1 MATSLGQID
10 VCWWFS
16 WSRQPL
22 KPEGWGGVCPVLV
35 SPSAPKQQT
44 KVGEQLVPGKP
55 KWGAGRWTRSQGP
68 SSENGVTGEQPTQVP
83 GPLV

>member
-22 KPEGWGGVCPVLV
+22 KPEGWGEGLS
-35 SPSAPKQQT
+35 SPGLPFSPQA

-55 KWGAGRWTRSQGP
+55 KWGAGRQTRSQGP